1 MNNLEDIFKAL
12 GDPTRLKIIR
22 MLADNGEMCVCK
34 IVDALQM
41 GQPAV
46 SHHMA
51 TLRHAGLV
59 SHRKVGQWVHYSL
72 DCEALRGGPLAFVR
86 DIAEGPQTAAVA
98 GLGGQVRAFDQ

>member
-1 MNNLEDIFKAL
+1 MENLEDIFKAL
-12 GDPTRLKIIR
+12 GDPTRLKIVR
-22 MLADNGEMCVCK
+22 MLAENGEMCVCK

-41 GQPAV
+41 GQPAI

-72 DCEALRGGPLAFVR
+72 NCDALRSGPLCFVAELA
-86 DIAEGPQTAAVA
+86 DQAEEAIATQVA
-98 GLGGQVRAFDQ
+98 KC

>member
-1 MNNLEDIFKAL
+1 MENLEDIFKAL
-12 GDPTRLKIIR
+12 GDPTRLKIVR
-22 MLADNGEMCVCK
+22 MLAENGEMCVCK

-59 SHRKVGQWVHYSL
+59 SHRKLGQWVHYSL
-72 DCEALRGGPLAFVR
+72 NCGALRDGPLAFVQE
-86 DIAEGPQTAAVA
+86 IAQNAETATVA
-98 GLGGQVRAFDQ
+98 QVDRKGTTVHR